1 MEPKAA
7 RILQPCVVSSI
18 EIGHVMTSLEA
29 AKRMPPSPTQ
39 ASVVATLK
47 KHLEAL
53 GNEYSTNCLGTGHN
67 KV

>member
-1 MEPKAA
+1 
-7 RILQPCVVSSI
+7 
-18 EIGHVMTSLEA
+18 MTSLEA
-29 AKRMPPSPTQ
+29 AERMPPSPTQ